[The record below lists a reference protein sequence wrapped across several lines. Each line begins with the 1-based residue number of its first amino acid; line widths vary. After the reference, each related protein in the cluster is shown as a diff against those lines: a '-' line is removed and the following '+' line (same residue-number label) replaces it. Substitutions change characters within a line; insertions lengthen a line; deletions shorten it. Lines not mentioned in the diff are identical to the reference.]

1 MILLIIKGNKSV
13 ETPTKITLKTFMS
26 DTNLNEKIS
35 ITNSNE
41 DNNYSAENS
50 FLNAESEHVSSSNIA
65 NNYIYLLNNDLNR
78 LLSSKE
84 EINNHL
90 NDYLPVFKPVK
101 LLNNILND
109 SITTTS
115 LSSINQ
121 QLFEPSSTN
130 EYEYVY
136 NKYNKNSILS
146 TFKS

>member
-1 MILLIIKGNKSV
+1 
-13 ETPTKITLKTFMS
+13 MS

-50 FLNAESEHVSSSNIA
+50 FINAENEHVSSSNIA

-78 LLSSKE
+78 LISSKE

-90 NDYLPVFKPVK
+90 NDYLPVFKPIK

-109 SITTTS
+109 SITTTTTS

-121 QLFEPSSTN
+121 QLVEPSSTN
-130 EYEYVY
+130 EYEYAY
-136 NKYNKNSILS
+136 NKYNKNSNLILS
-146 TFKS
+146 TFNKS